1 MNAQRAGEARAASPS
16 PNKAGRKPWK
26 KKTAVEV
33 VFEQTEKIR
42 TEIKQKE
49 EELKI
54 LRKQLEQFEQARKIF
69 EVA

>member
-1 MNAQRAGEARAASPS
+1 MNAQRAGSASPAA
-16 PNKAGRKPWK
+16 NKAVRKPWK

-49 EELKI
+49 DELKT
-54 LRKQLEQFEQARKIF
+54 LRDQLQKFEQARKIF

>member
-1 MNAQRAGEARAASPS
+1 MNAQRAGSASPAV
-16 PNKAGRKPWK
+16 NKGVRKPWK

-42 TEIKQKE
+42 AEIKQKE
-49 EELKI
+49 DELKT

>member
-1 MNAQRAGEARAASPS
+1 MNAQRAGSASPAV
-16 PNKAGRKPWK
+16 NQAVRKPWK

-42 TEIKQKE
+42 AEIKQKE
-49 EELKI
+49 DELKT

>member
-1 MNAQRAGEARAASPS
+1 MNAQRAGDGRSQSPTAKKS
-16 PNKAGRKPWK
+16 ARKPWK

-42 TEIKQKE
+42 AEIKQKE
-49 EELKI
+49 EELKT
-54 LRKQLEQFEQARKIF
+54 LRDQLQKFEQARKIF

>member
-1 MNAQRAGEARAASPS
+1 MNAQRAGDTRAASPTGS
-16 PNKAGRKPWK
+16 KSGRKPWK

-42 TEIKQKE
+42 LEIKQKE
-49 EELKI
+49 DELKS
-54 LRKQLEQFEQARKIF
+54 LRDQLQKFEQARKIF